1 MRAPTRF
8 VIIGPIDVLPMVE
21 AFDARGDER
30 ARASALQIAR
40 LLRES
45 IAPFARTTY
54 EPGHVTASA
63 VVLTPD
69 ARSVLLVYHERFER
83 WLQPGGH
90 IEPTDRSVVEA
101 AQREVLE
108 ETGIA
113 VHALDP
119 PLVSVDVHHIP
130 PARGE
135 PQHLHH
141 DLMFRFT
148 LDAAVEPAQRTNAL
162 WCSLAQL
169 DRYGV
174 DGALRSGVARA

>member
-1 MRAPTRF
+1 MI
-8 VIIGPIDVLPMVE
+8 VNPIDVLPMVE

-30 ARASALQIAR
+30 ARTSALQIAR

-45 IAPFARTTY
+45 LAPFSRTTY
-54 EPGHVTASA
+54 DPGHVTASA
-63 VVLTPD
+63 VVLTPN
-69 ARSVLLVYHERFER
+69 ARSVLLVYHERLER

-101 AQREVLE
+101 ARREVLE
-108 ETGIA
+108 ETGVA
-113 VHALDP
+113 VDVLDP

-130 PARGE
+130 AARGE
-135 PQHLHH
+135 PPHLHH
-141 DLMFRFT
+141 DFMFRFK
-148 LDAAVEPAQRTNAL
+148 LDARVEPVERAKSV
-162 WCSLAQL
+162 WCPLSQL